1 MTLRGDDRVTSMEV
15 VEPGGDLL
23 VVTTLGH
30 GKRTP
35 LTQYARKSRATLGI
49 TTIDKKAI
57 PIIGKIAAA
66 RVVQEAD
73 DLTIISANAVVLRT
87 KVKQVKQAGRATRG
101 VRLIGLKQGDSV
113 ASLARIAE
121 ADLRRVGA
129 ATDEENTPS
138 EKEDHR
144 TDSEE

>member
-1 MTLRGDDRVTSMEV
+1 
-15 VEPGGDLL
+15 
-23 VVTTLGH
+23 
-30 GKRTP
+30 
-35 LTQYARKSRATLGI
+35 LGI